1 MELVSS
7 SASEKALVESY
18 GPGQCKIAGHWY
30 PCSILLF
37 PGGVFQLDIESI
49 DQLNETV
56 LERVFLANPKL
67 DILLVGYG
75 LSKGQV
81 DCQLSNALRNAAI
94 GFDIMNTGAA
104 CRTYNVLALEERR
117 VAAVLMPL

>member
-7 SASEKALVESY
+7 SASEQALVQSY
-18 GPGQCKIAGHWY
+18 GPGQFKIGEQVY
-30 PCSILLF
+30 PRSILLF
-37 PGGVFQLDIESI
+37 SGGVFQLDIESI

-56 LERVFLANPKL
+56 LGRVFLTNPKL

-75 LSKGQV
+75 FSKGQV
-81 DCQLSNALRNAAI
+81 DCRLSNALRNAAI

-117 VAAVLMPL
+117 VAAVLIPL

>member
-7 SASEKALVESY
+7 PASEQALVQAY
-18 GPGQCKIAGHWY
+18 GPGQFKIGEQVY
-30 PCSILLF
+30 PRSILLF
-37 PGGVFQLDIESI
+37 SGGVFQLDIESI

-117 VAAVLMPL
+117 VAAVVIPL

>member
-1 MELVSS
+1 M
-7 SASEKALVESY
+7 
-18 GPGQCKIAGHWY
+18 
-30 PCSILLF
+30 
-37 PGGVFQLDIESI
+37 
-49 DQLNETV
+49 
-56 LERVFLANPKL
+56 ERVFLASPKL

-81 DCQLSNALRNAAI
+81 DCRLSNALRNAAI

-117 VAAVLMPL
+117 VAAVVIPL

>member
-7 SASEKALVESY
+7 LASEQALVESY
-18 GPGQCKIAGHWY
+18 GPGQFKIAGHVY

-37 PGGVFQLDIESI
+37 PGSVFQLDIESI

-117 VAAVLMPL
+117 VAAVLIPL

>member
-7 SASEKALVESY
+7 SASEKALVEAY
-18 GPGQCKIAGHWY
+18 GPGQFKIAGHVY
-30 PCSILLF
+30 QCSILLF

-56 LERVFLANPKL
+56 LGRVFLTNPKL

-75 LSKGQV
+75 FSKGQV

-117 VAAVLMPL
+117 VAAVLIPL

>member
-1 MELVSS
+1 M
-7 SASEKALVESY
+7 
-18 GPGQCKIAGHWY
+18 Y

-37 PGGVFQLDIESI
+37 PSGVFQLDIKSI

-56 LERVFLANPKL
+56 LERVFLASPKL

-81 DCQLSNALRNAAI
+81 DCRLSNALRNAAI

-104 CRTYNVLALEERR
+104 CRTFNVLLGEDRKIAAALML
-117 VAAVLMPL
+117 VD

>member
-1 MELVSS
+1 MELVS
-7 SASEKALVESY
+7 ASGSEQPLVASY
-18 GPGQCKIAGHWY
+18 GPGQFKITEHVY

-67 DILLVGYG
+67 DILLIGYG

-117 VAAVLMPL
+117 VAAVLIPL

>member
-7 SASEKALVESY
+7 SASAQALVQSY
-18 GPGQCKIAGHWY
+18 GPGHFKIGVQVS

-37 PGGVFQLDIESI
+37 PSGVFQLDIKSI
-49 DQLNETV
+49 DQLNESV
-56 LERVFLANPKL
+56 LERVFLAGPKL

-75 LSKGQV
+75 LSKGQL

-117 VAAVLMPL
+117 VAAVVIPL